1 MDKTLKR
8 GDKVE
13 WSSSGGKSVG
23 KVVKKVTATT
33 RVKGHVAKASPSN
46 PEYVVRSDKS
56 GKTAVH
62 KPSGLKKRT
71 K

>member
-1 MDKTLKR
+1 MAKSLKR

-13 WSSSGGKSVG
+13 WNSSGGKSVG
-23 KVVKKVTATT
+23 RVEKRVTSTT
-33 RVKGHVAKASPSN
+33 RIKGHVAKASKAN

-62 KPSGLKKRT
+62 KPTELKKRS